1 MKTSKPST
9 PVEIFSGDLYEAE
22 MVKNLLENENIEAF
36 LKDEYIGTIAPW
48 YSAPGGAGS
57 VKVIV
62 LSEYYDKARLIVE
75 EYERLKSK

>member
-1 MKTSKPST
+1 MKTNKQST

-62 LSEYYDKARLIVE
+62 LSEYYEKARLVVE
-75 EYERLKSK
+75 EYERLKPT